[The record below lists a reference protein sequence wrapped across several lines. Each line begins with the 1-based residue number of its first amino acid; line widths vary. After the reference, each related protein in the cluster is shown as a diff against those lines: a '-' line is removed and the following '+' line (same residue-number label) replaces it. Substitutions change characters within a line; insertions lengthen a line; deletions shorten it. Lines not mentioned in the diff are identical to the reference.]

1 MNFAASPMNLE
12 KVSCDAMA
20 RKKTKKK
27 RKRRQ
32 KDRPLSRIRHSPEMR
47 QNLKEGGI
55 ENPAAVKSPGS
66 EKVDYSEIIKEIDQA
81 SGFDLYRLR
90 AAIDRMLDDPKRIR
104 EVKRHIHPGEEVEY
118 FEPLENR
125 VIKARLLK
133 FQRTQ
138 VIVETLQD
146 QKQWSIPYFALN
158 IHRQDVTIEGKTQ
171 EGLGRN
177 EVSVEDCV
185 GFIDRDGYER
195 SGKVIRLNQKT
206 VTLECEKG
214 MWRVAYELLF
224 KDAD

>member
-1 MNFAASPMNLE
+1 
-12 KVSCDAMA
+12 MA

-32 KDRPLSRIRHSPEMR
+32 KDRSPSRIRLSSKMS
-47 QNLKEGGI
+47 QNLKEKRL
-55 ENPAAVKSPGS
+55 EEPLVVRVPGS
-66 EKVDYSEIIKEIDQA
+66 EKMDYSEVINEIDQA

-104 EVKRHIHPGEEVEY
+104 DVKRHIHPGEEVEY

-125 VIKARLLK
+125 IIKARLLK
-133 FQRTQ
+133 FHRTR
-138 VIVETLQD
+138 VIVENLQD
-146 QKQWSIPYFALN
+146 QKQWSIPYYALN
-158 IHRQDVTIEGKTQ
+158 IHRTDAKIEENAR

-177 EVSVEDCV
+177 EVSVGDHV
-185 GFIDRDGYER
+185 GFIDRGGYER
-195 SGKVIRLNQKT
+195 NGKVIRLNQKT

-224 KDAD
+224 KESESRTS

>member
-1 MNFAASPMNLE
+1 MNLE

-104 EVKRHIHPGEEVEY
+104 AVKRHIHPGEEVEY

-125 VIKARLLK
+125 IIKARLLK
-133 FQRTQ
+133 FQRTR

-146 QKQWSIPYFALN
+146 QKQWSIPYYALN
-158 IHRQDVTIEGKTQ
+158 IHRTDAKIEEKTR

-177 EVSVEDCV
+177 EVSVGDCV
-185 GFIDRDGYER
+185 GSTDRDGYER

-224 KDAD
+224 KEADWGTE